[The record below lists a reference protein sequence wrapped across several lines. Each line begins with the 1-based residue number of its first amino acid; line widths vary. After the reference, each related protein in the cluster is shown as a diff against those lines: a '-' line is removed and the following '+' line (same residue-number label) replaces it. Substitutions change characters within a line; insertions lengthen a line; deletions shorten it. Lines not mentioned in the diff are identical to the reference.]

1 MITIK
6 MADYTTILFKE
17 LKPGDIF
24 SFVYAPDTIYIKTAR
39 NFPLNFEC
47 EECNEET
54 TVDLDDF
61 CVALETGNFFEGN
74 PFEKVIP
81 YRKAELSLER

>member
-1 MITIK
+1 MMTIK
-6 MADYTTILFKE
+6 KTDYHTILFKD

-24 SFVYAPDTIYIKTAR
+24 SFFNAPHTIYIKTAR
-39 NFPLNFEC
+39 DFLLDCVC
-47 EECNEET
+47 ESCEDTNS
-54 TVDLDDF
+54 VDLDDF

-74 PFEKVIP
+74 PFEEVVP